1 MVALHD
7 NINVAIFYYCI
18 IQSYFFCLCLS
29 EGQPLSRNTKHFPS
43 QMMLIAM
50 NAIHINY
57 FAVALKTSGK
67 VLDELFMAI
76 WYVKLLLK
84 VLYP

>member
-1 MVALHD
+1 
-7 NINVAIFYYCI
+7 
-18 IQSYFFCLCLS
+18 
-29 EGQPLSRNTKHFPS
+29 
-43 QMMLIAM
+43 MMLIAM

-67 VLDELFMAI
+67 VSDELFMAI